1 MIILDSNIWIAVL
14 NENDSLH
21 QRAVALFE
29 NIEEEVILHEYI
41 IVEVCNV
48 LLLRKGKKNADEFLD
63 SMLKDGLYVLYSSPS
78 VFEEVCTF
86 FRNRTEKN
94 LSFIDTTLLYYS
106 HDYQVYTFDKHL
118 QKAIQKLRGE
128 KKWP

>member
-29 NIEEEVILHEYI
+29 NIEEEVISHEYI

-48 LLLRKGKKNADEFLD
+48 LLMRKGKKNADEFLD

-106 HDYQVYTFDKHL
+106 HDYQVYTFDKQL
-118 QKAIQKLRGE
+118 EKAIKKLRGE
-128 KKWP
+128 KK